1 MTASTSLPLAE
12 ANRSDPPAPADPV
25 VRIQGLTK
33 RFRVQRG
40 WKDLLLRPGE
50 RDLRTALDAVDMEV
64 GAGEFFGLLG
74 QNGAGKSTLFK
85 ILATL
90 ILPDE
95 GSVRVGGVDVT
106 RDPAAIRQMLVPVI
120 PSERSLY
127 WRVSA
132 RENLR
137 LYAALHGLAG
147 AEVRQR
153 VDEALQVVGLEDVG
167 SKQVGLFSSG
177 MKQRL
182 LIGRALLGRP
192 RVLLLDEPTRSLD
205 PVSAREFRRFLKER
219 VGRDRGTTVLLATHD
234 HEEVTELCDRVGV
247 LDQGR
252 LLAVGPTEVLL
263 AESLE
268 RSYELWTPAAH
279 HPGLEDVVTR
289 AGGTLISRREAP
301 ADEAGWQRV
310 RVRLPVGEGGAAR
323 VLGSLVEAG
332 IPVSRFTRDDL
343 SLADLLQRVAANGDS
358 AGPDGARAHPR
369 DREEGRT

>member
-1 MTASTSLPLAE
+1 MPASHIAE
-12 ANRSDPPAPADPV
+12 PSASSEPV
-25 VRIQGLTK
+25 VRIRSLTK

-40 WKDLLLRPGE
+40 WKDMVLRPGG
-50 RDLRTALDAVDMEV
+50 RDLRTALEGVNLDVQP
-64 GAGEFFGLLG
+64 GEFFGLLG

-85 ILATL
+85 VLATL

-95 GSVRVGGVDVT
+95 GQVQVGGIDVT
-106 RDPAAIRQMLVPVI
+106 RDPAAIRRMLVPVI

-137 LYAALHGLAG
+137 LYAALHGLKGSEA
-147 AEVRQR
+147 AKR
-153 VDEALQVVGLEDVG
+153 VDEALQVVGLHDTG
-167 SKQVGLFSSG
+167 GKQVGLFSSG

-205 PVSAREFRRFLKER
+205 PVSAREFRRFLRDR
-219 VGRDRGTTVLLATHD
+219 VGRDRGATVLLATHD

-263 AESLE
+263 AESAE
-268 RSYELWTPAAH
+268 RSYEFWTPAGD
-279 HPGLEDVVTR
+279 HPRLEPLVAE
-289 AGGTLISRREAP
+289 AGGVVIARREAP
-301 ADEAGWQRV
+301 AETEGWHRV
-310 RVRLPVGEGGAAR
+310 RIRLPLGEEGAAR
-323 VLGSLVEAG
+323 LLTSLVVAG

-343 SLADLLQRVAANGDS
+343 ALADLLQRVSANGREDVEPTGPVL
-358 AGPDGARAHPR
+358 AGP
-369 DREEGRT
+369 GRRNET

>member
-1 MTASTSLPLAE
+1 MPPA
-12 ANRSDPPAPADPV
+12 SDPAPDAPGEPV
-25 VRIQGLTK
+25 VRIRGLTK

-40 WKDLLLRPGE
+40 FKELILRPGE
-50 RDLRTALDAVDMEV
+50 RDLRTALDAVDLTV
-64 GAGEFFGLLG
+64 HPGEFFGLLG

-95 GSVRVGGVDVT
+95 GEVSVAGIDVT
-106 RDPAAIRQMLVPVI
+106 RDPAAIRRLLVPVI

-137 LYAALHGLAG
+137 LYAALHGLRG
-147 AEVRQR
+147 RQAVER
-153 VDEALQVVGLEDVG
+153 VDEALQVVGLHDTG
-167 SKQVGLFSSG
+167 GKQVGLFSSG

-205 PVSAREFRRFLKER
+205 PVSAREFRRFLRER

-263 AESLE
+263 AESVE
-268 RSYELWTPAAH
+268 RSYEFWTPAGD
-279 HPGLEDVVTR
+279 HPQLESLVAR
-289 AGGTLISRREAP
+289 AGGVMVSRRPAP
-301 ADEAGWQRV
+301 AETEGWHRV
-310 RVRLPVGEGGAAR
+310 RIRLPQGEEGAAR
-323 VLGSLVEAG
+323 LLTALVETG

-343 SLADLLQRVAANGDS
+343 SLADLLQRVS
-358 AGPDGARAHPR
+358 AHGRGGEDG
-369 DREEGRT
+369 REGKQ

>member
-289 AGGTLISRREAP
+289 AGGTLISRRDAP